1 MKPSHDVKRQVSTE
15 RVEAGAD
22 VEAQA
27 AARLRTA
34 EDIAARGGHV
44 DVVEVARTGELLSFS
59 HTLSLS
65 LALTRSDSVEQR
77 EEKPGSDL
85 MDVFLHSAKYAAS
98 SSAANQTLS
107 PSEQRINTSPFD
119 AETF

>member
-65 LALTRSDSVEQR
+65 RTHQIGQRGAARGEAWLGLNGRLFAQRQIRRLQLRCESNTLTVRTAHKHLA
-77 EEKPGSDL
+77 
-85 MDVFLHSAKYAAS
+85 F
-98 SSAANQTLS
+98 
-107 PSEQRINTSPFD
+107 
-119 AETF
+119 